1 MDEFAGKKLY
11 VITGCTATGKT
22 KYAIEFA
29 SKINAEIVSC
39 DSLLVYK
46 GMDIGTAKPTGGE
59 LEKVRH
65 HALNLVTPEHNFD
78 VAKYIEYAREAV
90 NDILMRGKN
99 VVIVGGSGLYLRGF
113 YYPVVDDVPID
124 EEINTL
130 VDDMYERYGLDHVV
144 NELLK
149 INDGECQN
157 IDIKNPR
164 RVLIALKRC
173 LSSGKSI
180 AELLDNFK
188 NRGTCFD
195 MFDKFTILLDLDK
208 EEIFS
213 RVVKRTEDMSK
224 NGLVDEVSVLLKKYK
239 NLCNSAKNA
248 IGYRETISWL
258 SHPTSEDD
266 LKHKIISDTMKL
278 VKKQRTWFR
287 TQIPINAKYMSKN
300 N

>member
-1 MDEFAGKKLY
+1 MDEFAGEKLY

-29 SKINAEIVSC
+29 SKINARMFSC
-39 DSLLVYK
+39 DCVYVFK
-46 GMDIGTAKPTGGE
+46 DTCIVTAKPTKDE
-59 LEKVRH
+59 HENVKH
-65 HALNLVTPEHNFD
+65 HALNLVTPDNNFD

-113 YYPVVDDVPID
+113 YYPVVDDVFVN

-130 VDDMYERYGLDHVV
+130 VDDMYECYGLDHVV

-149 INDGECQN
+149 INNGDCQN

-164 RVLIALKRC
+164 RVLVALKRC

-180 AELLDNFK
+180 VDLLDNFK

-208 EEIFS
+208 EEILS
-213 RVVKRTEDMSK
+213 SVVKRAEDMLK
-224 NGLVDEVSVLLKKYK
+224 NGLIDEVSVLLKKYK

-287 TQIPINAKYMSKN
+287 TQIPINAKYMTRK
-300 N
+300 

>member
-1 MDEFAGKKLY
+1 MILY
-11 VITGCTATGKT
+11 I
-22 KYAIEFA
+22 
-29 SKINAEIVSC
+29 KI
-39 DSLLVYK
+39 
-46 GMDIGTAKPTGGE
+46 DIGTAKPTVGE
-59 LEKVRH
+59 LDKVRH
-65 HALNLVTPEHNFD
+65 HILNLVTPDDNFD

-113 YYPVVDDVPID
+113 YYPVVDDVSVD

-130 VDDMYERYGLDHVV
+130 VDDMYEHYGLDHIV

-149 INDGECQN
+149 INDGYCQN
-157 IDIKNPR
+157 IDTKNPR
-164 RVLIALKRC
+164 RVLVALKRC

-180 AELLDNFK
+180 VDLLDNFK
-188 NRGTCFD
+188 NRGTYFD

-208 EEIFS
+208 EEILS
-213 RVVKRTEDMSK
+213 RIIKRTEDMLN
-224 NGLVDEVSVLLKKYK
+224 NGLIDEVSVLLKKYK

-248 IGYRETISWL
+248 IGYRKTISWL

-287 TQIPINAKYMSKN
+287 TQIPINAKYMTRK
-300 N
+300 